1 MRSRVFFTAASGALA
16 LSVRCSALS
25 PSYSGESPCPI
36 SCTEAGVSPGNW
48 TVYHSIERLNY
59 CNYSLVLSFSA
70 FSPLDDPSIGNTLRA
85 CVVDHAQQHE
95 SATLSAEDFDA
106 HTASSPKSI
115 GNQLRSVNQTN
126 ALTTSLF
133 APTQA
138 LWNTE
143 PPMANPMDIVGLGE
157 KLQAFL
163 GTLDASIENTAPN
176 LVFIYNS
183 ILSLSIGLYT
193 GTGVPVS
200 PLLSALSTLVTSQ
213 RQLGGVL
220 IQACSTLQIND
231 TVASNNTSSSED
243 NHAISS
249 AVGIV
254 AAFGSQ
260 SLAEAQRAVSQWA
273 NSSCVTEGYAQAS
286 TLPTTLQTAA
296 IARKH
301 GHDVR
306 LAKRETCSTTTV
318 QSGDL
323 CADLAKRCG
332 ISTEV
337 LLKYNSKS
345 DFCTTLRVPQLV
357 CCSGGSL
364 PVPEP
369 DSSGNCKTHEVQSDE
384 SCWSIANDQSF
395 LFSVDDLEDFN
406 KRTWGWGGC
415 KNLQAST
422 IICLSPGNPPLPKP
436 IPNAMCGP
444 VKPGT
449 QSPPPGTDLATLNP
463 CPLNS
468 CCDVWGFCGTT
479 DEFCRPVPTGQ
490 APGAPQPI
498 GAPNCISNC
507 GTDIVN
513 NVSPSF
519 TRLCRIK
526 MLIRPIVIT
535 SFLFCEHWL
544 LRGLWDFSKMSG
556 YRYSQY

>member
-1 MRSRVFFTAASGALA
+1 M
-16 LSVRCSALS
+16 
-25 PSYSGESPCPI
+25 
-36 SCTEAGVSPGNW
+36 
-48 TVYHSIERLNY
+48 
-59 CNYSLVLSFSA
+59 
-70 FSPLDDPSIGNTLRA
+70 
-85 CVVDHAQQHE
+85 
-95 SATLSAEDFDA
+95 
-106 HTASSPKSI
+106 
-115 GNQLRSVNQTN
+115 
-126 ALTTSLF
+126 
-133 APTQA
+133 
-138 LWNTE
+138 
-143 PPMANPMDIVGLGE
+143 
-157 KLQAFL
+157 
-163 GTLDASIENTAPN
+163 
-176 LVFIYNS
+176 
-183 ILSLSIGLYT
+183 
-193 GTGVPVS
+193 
-200 PLLSALSTLVTSQ
+200 
-213 RQLGGVL
+213 